1 LADEPGL
8 SPEQLLERL
17 TVSDLLLGTLASLV
31 QLGYAKLGAGKPEQA
46 RLAIEALR
54 ALVPVLEDAAP
65 PEALRD
71 LRQAT
76 ANLQLAYADS
86 LNAPSGEETAEN
98 VETAERA
105 EKTTETEETE
115 EET

>member
-1 LADEPGL
+1 LADEARL
-8 SPEQLLERL
+8 SPEQLLEQL

-31 QLGYAKLGAGKPEQA
+31 QLGYAKLAAGRPEQS

-54 ALVPVLEDAAP
+54 ALVPVLEGAAP
-65 PEALRD
+65 AEALRD

-76 ANLQLAYADS
+76 ANLQLAYADE
-86 LNAPSGEETAEN
+86 LKAQSGETAEK
-98 VETAERA
+98 AEDAEHA
-105 EKTTETEETE
+105 EKTSETEQTE